1 MSPNGAM
8 LAQVVER
15 QNLVVANRL
24 SICEG
29 TITRRRVTK
38 DRIEE
43 SAIDLVIISSDM
55 VESLVKM
62 QIDEER
68 KYVLTKITKTKNGVK
83 TK

>member
-29 TITRRRVTK
+29 TITRRRVTQ

-55 VESLVKM
+55 LESLVKM